1 MVDNVTLGGSM
12 FENPMESER
21 VGFMS
26 KEDKTSVVTR
36 AMNEIIDSVKR
47 AADLLIPEQVE
58 TIIETLM
65 EALDKK
71 ILVVGAGRSGL
82 VGKAFAMRL
91 MHLGYQVYVT
101 GETIAPILGPGDVVI
116 AISGSGTTRLVV
128 ISSKIAKERRGARIV
143 AITSYL
149 DSPLG
154 RLADQVAVVVGRTK
168 MTRQEDYISR
178 QIVGEHE
185 PLAPLGTQF
194 EIATMVFLDGI
205 IAELMHR
212 LGKKE
217 EDLKARHATIE

>member
-1 MVDNVTLGGSM
+1 MVDKETIV
-12 FENPMESER
+12 ESN
-21 VGFMS
+21 GADLMS
-26 KEDKTSVVTR
+26 KENDTSVVTR
-36 AMNEIIDSVKR
+36 AMDEIIQSVKK

-58 TIIETLM
+58 AIIETLM
-65 EALDKK
+65 EARDKK

-101 GETIAPILGPGDVVI
+101 GETIAPILSPGDVVI

-128 ISSKIAKERRGARIV
+128 ISSKIAKERRGARVV
-143 AITSYL
+143 AITSYP
-149 DSPLG
+149 DSALG

-168 MTRQEDYISR
+168 MTREEDYISR

-194 EIATMVFLDGI
+194 EIAAMVFLDGI
-205 IAELMHR
+205 ISELMHR

>member
-1 MVDNVTLGGSM
+1 M
-12 FENPMESER
+12 PKESR
-21 VGFMS
+21 
-26 KEDKTSVVTR
+26 TSIVTR
-36 AMNEIIDSVKR
+36 AMDEIIESVKK
-47 AADLLIPEQVE
+47 AASLLVAEQVE
-58 TIIETLM
+58 NIIDTLM
-65 EALDKK
+65 KAKDKK

-128 ISSKIAKERRGARIV
+128 MSSKIAKEKRGARVV

-168 MTRQEDYISR
+168 MTRREDSYISR

-194 EIATMVFLDGI
+194 EVASMIFLDGI

>member
-1 MVDNVTLGGSM
+1 MPR
-12 FENPMESER
+12 EN
-21 VGFMS
+21 G
-26 KEDKTSVVTR
+26 TSVVTR
-36 AMNEIIDSVKR
+36 AMDEIIESVKK
-47 AADLLIPEQVE
+47 AASLLITEQVE
-58 TIIETLM
+58 AIVDTLM
-65 EALDKK
+65 KARDKK

-128 ISSKIAKERRGARIV
+128 ISSKIAREKRGAKIV
-143 AITSYL
+143 AITSYR

-168 MTRQEDYISR
+168 MTRREDSYISR

-194 EIATMVFLDGI
+194 EVATMIFLDGI

>member
-1 MVDNVTLGGSM
+1 MPRGNGT
-12 FENPMESER
+12 
-21 VGFMS
+21 
-26 KEDKTSVVTR
+26 TVVTR
-36 AMNEIIDSVKR
+36 AMDEIIDSVKK
-47 AADLLIPEQVE
+47 AASLLITEQVE
-58 TIIETLM
+58 AIVDTLM
-65 EALDKK
+65 NARDKK

-91 MHLGYQVYVT
+91 MHLGYHVYVT
-101 GETIAPILGPGDVVI
+101 GETIAPVLAPGDVVV

-128 ISSKIAKERRGARIV
+128 ISSKIAREKRGAKIV
-143 AITSYL
+143 AITSYK

-168 MTRQEDYISR
+168 MARREDSYISR

-194 EIATMVFLDGI
+194 EVAAMIFLDGI

>member
-1 MVDNVTLGGSM
+1 M
-12 FENPMESER
+12 PKESR
-21 VGFMS
+21 
-26 KEDKTSVVTR
+26 TSVVTR
-36 AMNEIIDSVKR
+36 AMDEIIESVKK
-47 AADLLIPEQVE
+47 AASLLVAEQVE
-58 TIIETLM
+58 DIIDTLM
-65 EALDKK
+65 KARDKK

-128 ISSKIAKERRGARIV
+128 MSSKIAKEKRGARIV

-168 MTRQEDYISR
+168 MARREDSYISR

-194 EIATMVFLDGI
+194 EVASMIFLDGI

>member
-1 MVDNVTLGGSM
+1 
-12 FENPMESER
+12 
-21 VGFMS
+21 MS
-26 KEDKTSVVTR
+26 KENGTSVVTR
-36 AMNEIIDSVKR
+36 AMDEIIQSVKK

-58 TIIETLM
+58 AIVETLM
-65 EALDKK
+65 EARDKK

-101 GETIAPILGPGDVVI
+101 GETIAPILSSGDVVI

-128 ISSKIAKERRGARIV
+128 MSSKIAKERRGAKVV
-143 AITSYL
+143 AITSYP
-149 DSPLG
+149 DSALG
-154 RLADQVAVVVGRTK
+154 HLADQVAVVVGRTK
-168 MTRQEDYISR
+168 TTREEEDYISR

-194 EIATMVFLDGI
+194 EIAAMVFLDGI
-205 IAELMHR
+205 ISELMHR

>member
-1 MVDNVTLGGSM
+1 MPK
-12 FENPMESER
+12 EN
-21 VGFMS
+21 
-26 KEDKTSVVTR
+26 DTSVVTR
-36 AMNEIIDSVKR
+36 AMDEIIEAVKR

-58 TIIETLM
+58 TIVETLM
-65 EALDKK
+65 EARDKK

-91 MHLGYQVYVT
+91 MHLGYHVYVT

-128 ISSKIAKERRGARIV
+128 ISSKIAKERRGAKIV
-143 AITSYL
+143 AITSYP
-149 DSPLG
+149 DSALG
-154 RLADQVAVVVGRTK
+154 HLADQVAVVVGRTK

>member
-1 MVDNVTLGGSM
+1 MPR
-12 FENPMESER
+12 EN
-21 VGFMS
+21 G
-26 KEDKTSVVTR
+26 TSIVTR
-36 AMNEIIDSVKR
+36 AMDEIIESVKK
-47 AADLLIPEQVE
+47 AASLLITEQVE
-58 TIIETLM
+58 AIVDTLM
-65 EALDKK
+65 KARDKK

-128 ISSKIAKERRGARIV
+128 ISSKIAKEKRGAKIV
-143 AITSYL
+143 AITSYI

-168 MTRQEDYISR
+168 MTRREDSYISR

-194 EIATMVFLDGI
+194 EVAAMIFLDGI

>member
-1 MVDNVTLGGSM
+1 MPKEREASIVTKAMDEIIESVKKAVTMLIPGQVEAIVDN
-12 FENPMESER
+12 
-21 VGFMS
+21 
-26 KEDKTSVVTR
+26 
-36 AMNEIIDSVKR
+36 
-47 AADLLIPEQVE
+47 
-58 TIIETLM
+58 LM
-65 EALDKK
+65 EARDKK

-101 GETIAPILGPGDVVI
+101 GETIAPILEPGDVVV

-128 ISSKIAKERRGARIV
+128 ILSKIAKEERGAKIV
-143 AITSYL
+143 AITSYP

-154 RLADQVAVVVGRTK
+154 QLADQVAVVVGRTK
-168 MTRQEDYISR
+168 MARREDSYISR

-194 EIATMVFLDGI
+194 EVAAMIFLDGI

-212 LGKKE
+212 LGQKE

>member
-1 MVDNVTLGGSM
+1 MTGDSG
-12 FENPMESER
+12 
-21 VGFMS
+21 
-26 KEDKTSVVTR
+26 TSFVKR
-36 AMNEIIDSVKR
+36 GMDEIVESVKR
-47 AADLLIPEQVE
+47 AADQLNPQQVE
-58 TIIETLM
+58 AIVEILM
-65 EALDKK
+65 GARDKK

-82 VGKAFAMRL
+82 VGKAFAIRL

-101 GETIAPILGPGDVVI
+101 GETIVPILSSGDVVI

-128 ISSKIAKERRGARIV
+128 MSSKIAKERRQAKVV
-143 AITSYL
+143 AVTSYP

-154 RLADQVAVVVGRTK
+154 HLADQIVVVVGRTK
-168 MTRQEDYISR
+168 MTRQENSYISR

-194 EIATMVFLDGI
+194 EVAAMIFLDGI

>member
-1 MVDNVTLGGSM
+1 MPKGN
-12 FENPMESER
+12 NN
-21 VGFMS
+21 
-26 KEDKTSVVTR
+26 SVVTR
-36 AMNEIIDSVKR
+36 AMDEIMQSVKK
-47 AADLLIPEQVE
+47 ATDLLIPEQVE
-58 TIIETLM
+58 AIVETLM
-65 EALDKK
+65 EARDKK

-101 GETIAPILGPGDVVI
+101 GETIAPTLSQGDVVI

-128 ISSKIAKERRGARIV
+128 MSSKIAKERRGARVV

-149 DSPLG
+149 DSALG
-154 RLADQVAVVVGRTK
+154 QLADQVAVVVGRTK
-168 MTRQEDYISR
+168 TTREDDYISR

-194 EIATMVFLDGI
+194 EIAAMVFLDGVI
-205 IAELMHR
+205 SELMHR
-212 LGKKE
+212 LGKRE

>member
-1 MVDNVTLGGSM
+1 MPR
-12 FENPMESER
+12 ENN
-21 VGFMS
+21 
-26 KEDKTSVVTR
+26 TSVVTK
-36 AMNEIIDSVKR
+36 AMDEIIESVKR
-47 AADLLIPEQVE
+47 AADSLIPEQVE
-58 TIIETLM
+58 AIIETLM
-65 EALDKK
+65 EARDKK

-101 GETIAPILGPGDVVI
+101 GETIAPILSPGDVVI

-128 ISSKIAKERRGARIV
+128 VSSKIAKERTGARVV
-143 AITSYL
+143 AITSYR

-154 RLADQVAVVVGRTK
+154 HLADQVAVVVGRTK
-168 MTRQEDYISR
+168 TTREEDYISR

-194 EIATMVFLDGI
+194 EIAAMVFLDGI
-205 IAELMHR
+205 ISELMHR

>member
-1 MVDNVTLGGSM
+1 MARDSG
-12 FENPMESER
+12 
-21 VGFMS
+21 
-26 KEDKTSVVTR
+26 TSFVKR
-36 AMNEIIDSVKR
+36 GMDEIVESVKR
-47 AADLLIPEQVE
+47 AADQLNPQQVE
-58 TIIETLM
+58 SIIETLM
-65 EALDKK
+65 GARDKK

-82 VGKAFAMRL
+82 VGKAFAIRL

-101 GETIAPILGPGDVVI
+101 GETIVPTLGPGDVVI

-128 ISSKIAKERRGARIV
+128 MSSKIAKERRQAKVV
-143 AITSYL
+143 AVTSYP

-154 RLADQVAVVVGRTK
+154 HLADQIVVVVGRTK
-168 MTRQEDYISR
+168 MTRQENSYISR

-194 EIATMVFLDGI
+194 EVAAMIFLDGI

>member
-1 MVDNVTLGGSM
+1 MPEGNG
-12 FENPMESER
+12 
-21 VGFMS
+21 
-26 KEDKTSVVTR
+26 TSVVTR
-36 AMNEIIDSVKR
+36 AMDEIIESVKK
-47 AADLLIPEQVE
+47 AASLLITEQVE
-58 TIIETLM
+58 AIVDILM
-65 EALDKK
+65 MARDKK

-91 MHLGYQVYVT
+91 MHLGYKVYVT
-101 GETIAPILGPGDVVI
+101 GETIAPVLEPGDVVI

-128 ISSKIAKERRGARIV
+128 ISSKIAKEKRGAKIV
-143 AITSYL
+143 AITSYV

-168 MTRQEDYISR
+168 MTRREDSYISR

-194 EIATMVFLDGI
+194 EVAAMIFLDGI

-212 LGKKE
+212 LGKNE

>member
-1 MVDNVTLGGSM
+1 MPRESRTSIVTM
-12 FENPMESER
+12 
-21 VGFMS
+21 
-26 KEDKTSVVTR
+26 
-36 AMNEIIDSVKR
+36 AMDEIIESVKK
-47 AADLLIPEQVE
+47 AASLLVPEQIDAIV
-58 TIIETLM
+58 ETLM
-65 EALDKK
+65 KARDKK

-116 AISGSGTTRLVV
+116 AISGSVTTRLVV
-128 ISSKIAKERRGARIV
+128 MMSKIAKEKRGAKIV
-143 AITSYL
+143 AVTSYL

-154 RLADQVAVVVGRTK
+154 RLADQAAVVVGRTK
-168 MTRQEDYISR
+168 MTRREDSYISR
-178 QIVGEHE
+178 QLVGEHE

-194 EIATMVFLDGI
+194 EVASMIFLDGI
-205 IAELMHR
+205 IAELMRR

>member
-1 MVDNVTLGGSM
+1 MPR
-12 FENPMESER
+12 ENN
-21 VGFMS
+21 
-26 KEDKTSVVTR
+26 TSVVTK
-36 AMNEIIDSVKR
+36 AMDEIIESVKR
-47 AADLLIPEQVE
+47 AADSLIPEQVE
-58 TIIETLM
+58 AIIETLM
-65 EALDKK
+65 EARDKK

-101 GETIAPILGPGDVVI
+101 GETIAPILSPGDVVI

-128 ISSKIAKERRGARIV
+128 MSSKIAKERTGARVV
-143 AITSYL
+143 AITSYR

-154 RLADQVAVVVGRTK
+154 HLADQVAVVVGRTK
-168 MTRQEDYISR
+168 TTREEDYISR

-194 EIATMVFLDGI
+194 EIAAMVFLDGI
-205 IAELMHR
+205 ISELMHR

>member
-1 MVDNVTLGGSM
+1 MGDSIMTGDSG
-12 FENPMESER
+12 
-21 VGFMS
+21 
-26 KEDKTSVVTR
+26 TSFVKR
-36 AMNEIIDSVKR
+36 GMDEIVESVKR
-47 AADLLIPEQVE
+47 AADQLNPQQVE
-58 TIIETLM
+58 AIVEILM
-65 EALDKK
+65 GARDKK

-82 VGKAFAMRL
+82 VGKAFAIRL

-101 GETIAPILGPGDVVI
+101 GETIVPILSSGDVVI

-128 ISSKIAKERRGARIV
+128 MSSKIAKERRQAKVV
-143 AITSYL
+143 AVTSYP

-154 RLADQVAVVVGRTK
+154 HLADQIVVVVGRTK
-168 MTRQEDYISR
+168 MTRQENSYISR

-194 EIATMVFLDGI
+194 EVAAMIFLDGI